1 MGFHPKRKQNDSG
14 LFAQDVQAVYPQAIE
29 PAPFDQELDPNTQAF
44 KSKSG
49 EDYLTVNYS
58 KLVPLLVEAIKE
70 LRAQVENQA
79 AMINELKAGRINGK
93 Q

>member
-1 MGFHPKRKQNDSG
+1 MNKLK
-14 LFAQDVQAVYPQAIE
+14 L
-29 PAPFDQELDPNTQAF
+29 TTC

-49 EDYLTVNYS
+49 ENYLTVNYS

-70 LRAQVENQA
+70 LQIQITEQA
-79 AMINELKAGRINGK
+79 EIINELKVGALNGK